1 MPRVF
6 SLLADRREVNE
17 EKAKGNKFLRWLT
30 NSVNNSFIA
39 LLMNPNNFNE
49 KKTRPCKRKLTGW
62 IFEWTHV
69 YFADP
74 LRLKDLLS

>member
-1 MPRVF
+1 MPMVF

-17 EKAKGNKFLRWLT
+17 EKAKGNKFLHWLT

-49 KKTRPCKRKLTGW
+49 KKP
-62 IFEWTHV
+62 
-69 YFADP
+69 DP
-74 LRLKDLLS
+74 AKENSLAESLNEHMSTLLIHWD